1 MKLFHD
7 FRFTQPQF
15 DFVLSRFVANFAGQ
29 EILRDL
35 FKDAGLGFDE
45 FHSVVR
51 LIRQDVLSVSDD
63 VRISLSC
70 IVSKVEV
77 CK

>member
-1 MKLFHD
+1 M
-7 FRFTQPQF
+7 R
-15 DFVLSRFVANFAGQ
+15 N
-29 EILRDL
+29 L
-35 FKDAGLGFDE
+35 FKDAGLGDDE